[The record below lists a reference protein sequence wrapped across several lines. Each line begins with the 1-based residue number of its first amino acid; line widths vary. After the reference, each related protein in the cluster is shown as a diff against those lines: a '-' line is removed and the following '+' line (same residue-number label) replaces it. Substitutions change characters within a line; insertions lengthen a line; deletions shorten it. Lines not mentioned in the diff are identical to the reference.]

1 MSMLL
6 SVQLTEFFSCISTA
20 IPHAAEVTERM
31 DLFDDATRKL
41 RYTILKGDP
50 RYKYF
55 SATMQFTPGPS
66 DGSSTAVWIASYVP
80 EGDMSPPEHVKAI
93 VLLVWKGLAEAVKAN
108 PELYA

>member
-80 EGDMSPPEHVKAI
+80 EGDMSPPEHVKA
-93 VLLVWKGLAEAVKAN
+93 N